1 MIGELVEDPLMS
13 KAKVLAAA
21 MKEEPLLKEFLATSA
36 ALEKDPSILALREEI
51 KVAERQMV
59 SLAKA
64 YPDEY
69 VEAKKK
75 YDDLMARYLA
85 HPLVKNYQALH
96 DDVATL
102 LSNISGALQ

>member
-69 VEAKKK
+69 VGRQKEI
-75 YDDLMARYLA
+75 R
-85 HPLVKNYQALH
+85 
-96 DDVATL
+96 
-102 LSNISGALQ
+102 